1 MVSKGLVGAA
11 AGGAAILAAL
21 AFMAMSGFFPG
32 PGAQLQPPAQQVGTT
47 TTPQG
52 MQDVILSLTSVQVQK
67 IDEENVKIEVVFD
80 VFNPNRNTLVLETIE
95 YKLIANGIRIAQ
107 SDIGERL
114 QGAVT
119 GTGQTYYV
127 VPDLPLTLK
136 DTIQLRKTEIF
147 TPIWSDLQK
156 DKVEWRVS
164 GLFVITD
171 PIRLGGQEKPF
182 DFNL

>member
-11 AGGAAILAAL
+11 AGGAGILAAI
-21 AFMAMSGFFPG
+21 AFMAMSGISPFSG
-32 PGAQLQPPAQQVGTT
+32 LHLQPPMAPSG

-52 MQDVILSLTSVQVQK
+52 IKEVILSLTNIEIQK

-95 YKLIANGIRIAQ
+95 YNLIANGIRIAQ

-114 QGAVT
+114 QGALT

-127 VPDLPLTLK
+127 VPDLTLTLK
-136 DTIQLRKTEIF
+136 DTIQLRKTELF
-147 TPIWSDLQK
+147 SPIWNDLQN
-156 DKVEWRVS
+156 DNVDWRVS
-164 GLFVITD
+164 GSFFITD
-171 PIRLGGQEKPF
+171 PVRLGGQEKKF